1 MANILI
7 IDDETNIRLMMRLAL
22 KHAGHDVEMAAD
34 GLDGMTSYADGRKFE
49 LVILDQRMPGMYG
62 IDVLRKIRD
71 LKPDAKVIMVTAF
84 GTIDLAV
91 EAMKYGATDFL
102 RKPFSAETLRGA
114 VAAALDPA
122 TTKSVPVEEDLKPSF
137 AMTTIN
143 GFRIHGRPEAA
154 EHKEGD
160 ISFHFTLSDPE
171 GTSRT
176 CEVTLPAFVIELAKA
191 ATDREE
197 LPGGIRFWHALAEE
211 VVANYVWQQGE
222 FPPDSGIRVDDLTS
236 GLKRWIHAVLEANEP
251 AQY

>member
-1 MANILI
+1 MAKILV

-22 KHAGHDVEMAAD
+22 KHAGHEVELAAD
-34 GLDGMTSYADGRKFE
+34 GLDGITSYADGRRFD

-62 IDVLRKIRD
+62 IDVLRKIRE
-71 LKPDAKVIMVTAF
+71 LKPDAKVIMATAF

-91 EAMKYGATDFL
+91 EAMKFGATDFL

-114 VAAALDPA
+114 VDAALDPLP
-122 TTKSVPVEEDLKPSF
+122 TGPVVTAEDLKPSF

-143 GFRIHGRPEAA
+143 GFRIQGRPEAVN
-154 EHKEGD
+154 HKGGD
-160 ISFHFTLSDPE
+160 LTFQFTLSNPQ
-171 GTSRT
+171 GKIQT

-191 ATDREE
+191 ETDREQ

-222 FPPDSGIRVDDLTS
+222 FPPDTGLRLDDLTS
-236 GLKRWIHAVLEANEP
+236 GLKRWIHAVLEANER
-251 AQY
+251 A